1 MEQDKTING
10 EKLLSDT
17 ENNLIV
23 GLDIGTSKVVAIVA
37 AFLPDG
43 ELEIVGIGSHPSRG
57 IRKGIVVNIDATVQS
72 VRRAIEDAELMA
84 GCQIKSVYTG
94 ISGNHIHSFNSH
106 GFVAVK
112 TGEVTKEDV
121 ARVIDA
127 ARAVSIPNEQKIL
140 HVLPQEYTVDHQSGI
155 LDPVGMAGMRLEGK
169 VHIVTGAI
177 SAAQNIINC
186 VRRCGL
192 EVEDIVL
199 EQLACSNAVLTDD
212 EKQLGVCL
220 IDIGG
225 GTTDIAVY
233 TDGAIRH
240 TSVLTVAGD
249 QVTNDVAVAFRTPH
263 HNAEAIKI
271 KYGCAYRKL
280 ADKSIEI
287 KLPSIGQDKDTKITQ
302 LDLAAIIEPRYEELF
317 ALILDEL
324 QRAGWY
330 GLLSAG
336 FVLTGG
342 SVKTPGVLE
351 LAEKI
356 FQSHVRLGI
365 PKHTT
370 SIPSILSNTS
380 YAMPLGLVLYG
391 HKLQATQIG
400 KESNV
405 RKSTANINNLFGRV
419 KNWFQG
425 NF

>member
-1 MEQDKTING
+1 MSG
-10 EKLLSDT
+10 T

-37 AFLPDG
+37 SFLPDG

-84 GCQIKSVYTG
+84 GCQIKTVYTG
-94 ISGNHIHSFNSH
+94 ISGNHIRSFNSH

-121 ARVIDA
+121 SRVIDA
-127 ARAVSIPNEQKIL
+127 ARAVSIPTEQKIL

-155 LDPVGMAGMRLEGK
+155 LDPVGMAGIRLEGK

-192 EVEDIVL
+192 EVDDIVL
-199 EQLACSNAVLTDD
+199 EQLACSESVLTDD

-225 GTTDIAVY
+225 GTTDISVY

-249 QVTNDVAVAFRTPH
+249 QVTNDLAVAFRTPH

-271 KYGCAYRKL
+271 KHGCAYKKL
-280 ADKSIEI
+280 ADKAVEI
-287 KLPSIGQDKDTKITQ
+287 KLPSIGQDKDHKITQ
-302 LDLAAIIEPRYEELF
+302 LDLAAIVEPRYEELF
-317 ALILDEL
+317 ALILEDL
-324 QRAGWY
+324 QNSGWY

-342 SVKTPGVLE
+342 SSKTPGILE
-351 LAEKI
+351 LAANV
-356 FQSHVRLGI
+356 FQSHVRLGV
-365 PKHTT
+365 PRYNA
-370 SIPSILSNTS
+370 SMPSILNNPA
-380 YAMPLGLVLYG
+380 YATGLGLVLYG
-391 HKLQATQIG
+391 HKIQATH
-400 KESNV
+400 V
-405 RKSTANINNLFGRV
+405 STTTVKKHINMNNLFGRV